1 MDILM
6 LSADDVRSVTTMPEA
21 VAAMRTALIEL
32 HRGTIAA
39 PLRTPVTTEHGTSFF
54 MPAGASDAI
63 GIKIVSAFAGNPVH
77 YLPVINGVYVL
88 LDHTTGTPVAV
99 MDATYMT
106 ALRTGATAGLAV
118 DVLAIPDAS
127 VLTLFGA
134 GGQAQSLIDAVSA
147 VRSIR
152 EIRIISR
159 GGESARTL
167 AAHQTI
173 PATAHTDPAEALANA
188 DVVVTATPSTE
199 PLFATS
205 MLKDRVCIA
214 AVGSHSLS
222 MRELP
227 ADCFTDADVVV
238 EHRDTALAEAGEI
251 GDAIQ
256 GGFLKATDL
265 LELGALLAG
274 DADLAGRPRSVYKS
288 VGNASEDIA
297 IAREIY
303 AKAQSQNAGTSVT
316 L

>member
-1 MDILM
+1 MNILM
-6 LSADDVRSVTTMPEA
+6 LSADDVRSVTAMPEA

-32 HRGTIAA
+32 HRGTITA

-63 GIKIVSAFAGNPVH
+63 GIKIVSAFPGNPVH

-118 DVLAIPDAS
+118 DVLAAADAS
-127 VLTLFGA
+127 ILTLFGA
-134 GGQAQSLIDAVSA
+134 GGQAQSLIDAVCA

-152 EIRIISR
+152 EIRIVSR

-167 AAHQTI
+167 AANQTV
-173 PATAHTDPAEALANA
+173 PATAHDDPATALADA
-188 DVVVTATPSTE
+188 DIVVTATPSTD

-205 MLKDRVCIA
+205 MLKDRVCVA

-227 ADCFTDADVVV
+227 ADCLAGANVVV
-238 EHRDTALAEAGEI
+238 EDRDTALAEAGEI

-256 GGFLKATDL
+256 AGFLKASDL
-265 LELGALLAG
+265 IELGALLAD
-274 DADLAGRPRSVYKS
+274 DASLPGHPRSVYKS
-288 VGNASEDIA
+288 VGNAAEDIT
-297 IAREIY
+297 IAREIFM
-303 AKAQSQNAGTSVT
+303 KATAENIGTTVT

>member
-6 LSADDVRSVTTMPEA
+6 LSADDVRSVTTMPDA
-21 VAAMRTALIEL
+21 IAAMRTALTEL
-32 HRGTIAA
+32 HNSEILA
-39 PLRTPVTTEHGTSFF
+39 PLRTPVATEHGTSFF

-63 GIKIVSAFAGNPVH
+63 GIKIVSAFADNPSRKI
-77 YLPVINGVYVL
+77 PVINGVYVL
-88 LDHTTGTPVAV
+88 LDHSTGVPIAV

-118 DVLAIPDAS
+118 DVLATPDAS
-127 VLTLFGA
+127 VLALFGA
-134 GGQAQSLIDAVSA
+134 GGQAQALIDAVVA
-147 VRSIR
+147 VRPIR
-152 EIRIISR
+152 EIRIVSK
-159 GGESARTL
+159 GGESARVL
-167 AAHQTI
+167 SDSQTI
-173 PATAHTDPAEALANA
+173 PSRAFTDPASALADA
-188 DVVVTATPSTE
+188 DVVVTATPSKE

-205 MLKDRVCIA
+205 MLKDQVCIA

-227 ADCFTDADVVV
+227 ADCLADANVVV
-238 EHRDTALAEAGEI
+238 EDRDTALAEAGEI

-256 GGFLKATDL
+256 EGFLNAADL

-274 DADLAGRPRSVYKS
+274 DTDLAGFPRSVYKS
-288 VGNASEDIA
+288 VGNAAEDIA

-303 AKAQSQNAGTSVT
+303 AKAQSQNVGTTVT